1 MISKRLSLKKLEH
14 RRCKRLRYAVDLIDE
29 QKSLGES
36 GLLNLIID
44 RSDNLTHRVLRHCIL
59 FSAVILVLDKRKSN
73 RTLSR
78 VVRDRVCDKTNLA
91 LLRDLLHDLRFSD
104 SRRSDQKH
112 RSLANRRNR
121 ICPVLILRQVCLD
134 CILDFL
140 FCTFDIHDSSPPLP
154 KTCFLSSKICSG
166 SRISL
171 IAHGGTEISTY

>member
-36 GLLNLIID
+36 ALLNLIID

-112 RSLANRRNR
+112 RSLAN
-121 ICPVLILRQVCLD
+121 
-134 CILDFL
+134 
-140 FCTFDIHDSSPPLP
+140 
-154 KTCFLSSKICSG
+154 
-166 SRISL
+166 
-171 IAHGGTEISTY
+171 